1 MFEDERRARLR
12 WRCRRGLR
20 ELDLLLGPF
29 AERQL
34 PVLAPDELDTLDR
47 LLTAADQ
54 DLQSWFLGR
63 ERPSDDSLADL
74 VERIRQQARSS
85 E

>member
-1 MFEDERRARLR
+1 MSEDERRARLR

-34 PVLAPDELDTLDR
+34 PRLGPDELDDLDR
-47 LLTAADQ
+47 LLTSADQ

-85 E
+85 G

>member
-1 MFEDERRARLR
+1 MSEQEQRARLR

-20 ELDLLLGPF
+20 ELDLLLAPF

-34 PVLAPDELDTLDR
+34 PRLAPDELDVLDR
-47 LLTAADQ
+47 LLTVADQ

-63 ERPSDDSLADL
+63 ERPSDDALAEL
-74 VERIRQQARSS
+74 VSRIRHEARAC